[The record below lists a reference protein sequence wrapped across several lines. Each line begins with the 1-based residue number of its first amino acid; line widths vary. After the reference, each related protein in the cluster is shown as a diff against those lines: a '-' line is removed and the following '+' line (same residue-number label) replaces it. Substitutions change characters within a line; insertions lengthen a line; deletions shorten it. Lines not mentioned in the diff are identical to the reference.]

1 MTATATRPRRLRRLI
16 VAAVAVLTAG
26 TAALGAVAGAGIGP
40 LFNDVPP
47 THPFFDEIQ
56 SVAMNCIAQGYDD
69 GTYRPG
75 NDVTRQAMAAFLDR
89 TGGRLGNST
98 QTGGATPT
106 VGTAAPN
113 THSAWVEI
121 ADGSVSLP
129 DNGCTNQVMI
139 EGTAA
144 VYSSQT
150 AVNAC
155 HSTPTC
161 NVELG
166 LFAEG
171 EQIGSTF
178 TRLNTDYAAESMAV
192 QGAYVQDDGPTSV
205 DYSLRVRTY
214 NVKPGQANVAAR
226 SVLGTFYPIVGRTYA
241 MVAGG

>member
-1 MTATATRPRRLRRLI
+1 MSATPTRPRRLRRLI

-26 TAALGAVAGAGIGP
+26 TAALGAVAGAGVGQ

-56 SVAMNCIAQGYDD
+56 SVAMNSIAQGYPD
-69 GTYRPG
+69 GSFQPG

-89 TGGRLGNST
+89 TAGRLGSSQ
-98 QTGGATPT
+98 QTGGATPM

-121 ADGSVSLP
+121 ADGWMSLP

-144 VYSSQT
+144 VYATQIAANT
-150 AVNAC
+150 C
-155 HSTPTC
+155 HSTSTC

-171 EQIGSTF
+171 EQVASTF

-192 QGAYVQDDGPTSV
+192 QGIYTRDDGATDV
-205 DYSLRVRTY
+205 EYSLRVRTY
-214 NVKPGQANVAAR
+214 NVKVGQANVAAR
-226 SVLGTFYPIVGRTYA
+226 SVVGTFYPIVPRLTLA
-241 MVAGG
+241 AS